1 MEFKI
6 IKYRM
11 KYVVLIF
18 FFFLACAPN
27 NKAIQI
33 EHSIV
38 ILNNEGDWHFSFKGL
53 IFLDLIKKLNQA
65 QKNDCKIED
74 RSVSSCYEGI
84 NMDTSVYSIVRTIVD
99 SLIKKR
105 PTIYNDKSIIQYALD
120 IRISERLDS
129 LAGLF
134 YRKFRVD
141 SFEKNTN
148 LSFLSKWDTIRLYN
162 EGKWQKSFKGLV
174 FLDIINKI
182 NLAEGNHC
190 PNIDISQTAF
200 FAGIYGDTAVYS
212 RVKKI
217 TDLRLKQPWGTTDA
231 GPNIFNYALDYR
243 LSSELDSIVGVC
255 YKQFNISAL
264 EHN

>member
-1 MEFKI
+1 
-6 IKYRM
+6 M
-11 KYVVLIF
+11 KSLILVFTF
-18 FFFLACAPN
+18 FFACTPN
-27 NKAIQI
+27 QKTTQV
-33 EHSIV
+33 EHSDV
-38 ILNNEGDWHFSFKGL
+38 ILNNEGDWNFSFKGL

-65 QKNDCKIED
+65 QMNDCIIED

-84 NMDTSVYSIVRTIVD
+84 NMDTSVYSIVKNIVD